1 MLIINNLIPFS
12 IYYVFIDFYFLCIEF
27 NPVTICTL
35 CVLFLLLCFHACRLE
50 REPSVVPSTP
60 LTPRSVLFSS
70 DEEYRTA
77 SEGGR
82 RESEDWGE
90 PLTPLPPSPPL
101 NRTPISRVK
110 EKAR

>member
-1 MLIINNLIPFS
+1 MPQ
-12 IYYVFIDFYFLCIEF
+12 YYVIR
-27 NPVTICTL
+27 TL
-35 CVLFLLLCFHACRLE
+35 PVLFIFVLILFLVCAVEASNKMYIKCVVLAIMYSCSRLE
-50 REPSVVPSTP
+50 REPSIVPSTP

-90 PLTPLPPSPPL
+90 PLAPLPPSPPL

>member
-1 MLIINNLIPFS
+1 M
-12 IYYVFIDFYFLCIEF
+12 F
-27 NPVTICTL
+27 NPVTIGSL
-35 CVLFLLLCFHACRLE
+35 DILFLLLCIHACRLE
-50 REPSVVPSTP
+50 REPSVVPSIP

-77 SEGGR
+77 SEEGH
-82 RESEDWGE
+82 RENEDWGE
-90 PLTPLPPSPPL
+90 PLAPLPPSPPL